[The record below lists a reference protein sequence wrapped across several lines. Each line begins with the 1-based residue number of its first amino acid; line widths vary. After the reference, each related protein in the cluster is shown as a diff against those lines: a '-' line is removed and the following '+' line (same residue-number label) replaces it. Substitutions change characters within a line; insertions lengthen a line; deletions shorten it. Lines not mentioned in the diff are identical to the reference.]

1 MDKSRSQYTAKNILF
16 GYIGNVVTAILGFV
30 LRTVFIYKLG
40 KTLLGV
46 NGLYTSILTVLSL
59 ADLGLGTA
67 MNYILY
73 ELVSKKDIPKI
84 KVYMEFYKKAYRVI
98 ALVVAVIG
106 ISLIPFLQY
115 IIKDPGDITLGKLR
129 LYYVIFLFNIVSSY
143 FVAYKYSLTN
153 AEQKNYIQTNVITL
167 TKLATVTIQIVVLLL
182 DAGFT
187 TFLLVQLV
195 VETVQKV
202 FVSIYLD
209 KLYPFLREK
218 VDDSLSDTEKK
229 SIIKSVKAL
238 LMHKLG
244 DMARLQTDN
253 IIISAFISIGV
264 VGMVDNYVLVV
275 TSISAF
281 VNIIFNSVISSL
293 GNLVATESKE
303 KQYQVFKT
311 YRFLAA
317 WIYGFSAVGYY
328 VLLTPLVTMLWG
340 ADFALTAGV
349 VGLYLVEYYFKGY
362 RIVLSNFKT
371 AAGVFEEDKY
381 VPLIQGA
388 VNLVISIVLVQ
399 KLGLVGIYWGTVI
412 SGLIA
417 NFVKPYIIYKK
428 CFGISIREYYQDSA
442 KYMTVTGVVLAIV
455 LLATKVISVE
465 SWLQFAL
472 MVVIITVVYNGI
484 FLAIFHRKE
493 ECTVVLE
500 KVKQLL
506 MSIKKKASA
515 K

>member
-1 MDKSRSQYTAKNILF
+1 MSKTRSQYTAKNILF
-16 GYIGNVVTAILGFV
+16 GYVGNIVTAILGFV

-73 ELVSKKDIPKI
+73 ELVSKQDIPKI

-106 ISLIPFLQY
+106 ISLIPFLQF
-115 IIKDPGDITLGKLR
+115 IIKDPGDITLTKLR

-153 AEQKNYIQTNVITL
+153 AEQKNYIQTNVITI
-167 TKLATVTIQIVVLLL
+167 TKLATVSIQIVVLLL
-182 DAGFT
+182 GAGFT
-187 TFLLVQLV
+187 AFLLVQLV
-195 VETVQKV
+195 VETVQKI

-209 KLYPFLREK
+209 RLYPYLREK
-218 VDDSLSDTEKK
+218 TEDSLSDKEKK

-275 TSISAF
+275 TSISGF

-311 YRFLAA
+311 YRFMAA

-328 VLLTPLVTMLWG
+328 VLLTPLITLLWG
-340 ADFALTAGV
+340 QEFALAAGV

-399 KLGLVGIYWGTVI
+399 KLGLIGIYWGTVI

-428 CFGISIREYYQDSA
+428 CFGVSIREYYRDSA
-442 KYMTVTGVVLAIV
+442 LYMLVTGVVLALV
-455 LLATKVISVE
+455 LLATRVVAVE
-465 SWLQFAL
+465 SWIGFAI
-472 MVVIITVVYNGI
+472 MVVVITVVYNGI
-484 FLAIFHRKE
+484 FLGVFHKKE
-493 ECTVVLE
+493 ECLVLVD
-500 KVKQLL
+500 KFRSLAKGF
-506 MSIKKKASA
+506 IKATK
-515 K
+515 